1 MTTTTNGHHSHAN
14 QQLVPV
20 DKQLSSL
27 LHSGY
32 SHPTLRIWQSNEGRT
47 ITKNSLIF
55 PIFITDVPTDKEEI
69 SSLPGQ
75 YRYGVDVL
83 KAEFAPLV
91 KKGLR
96 AVLIFGV
103 PTQKPKDP
111 TGSLADDPEGPVIQ
125 AVKVFRREFPEVLVI
140 CDVCLCEFTSHGHCG
155 ILNDDQTINN
165 PASIKRLAEV
175 SLAYA
180 KAGCHVIAPSD
191 MMDGR
196 IRAIKEILLENGIAH
211 RVSVMSYAAK
221 FASSLYGPFRDAAGS
236 APSFGDRRCYQLP
249 PGARGL
255 ARRALI
261 RDAGEGADMIMV
273 KPASLYLDIVRDA
286 HELLPD
292 LPLAIYQV
300 SGEYAMLWWAAQHK
314 VFDLRVGVME
324 SLNAAVRAGANIL
337 ITYYTPLLLDW
348 LSE

>member
-1 MTTTTNGHHSHAN
+1 MPNGRHHKLTVSSPDPIDR
-14 QQLVPV
+14 QL
-20 DKQLSSL
+20 KSL

-32 SHPTLRIWQSNEGRT
+32 HHSTLRTWQSNEGKT
-47 ITKNSLIF
+47 VTKNFLVF
-55 PIFITDVPTDKEEI
+55 PIFVTDIPNSKEEI

-83 KAEFAPLV
+83 KNEFEPLV

-96 AVLIFGV
+96 TVLIFGV
-103 PTQKPKDP
+103 PVQKPKDARG
-111 TGSLADDPEGPVIQ
+111 TLADDPEGPVIQ
-125 AVKVFRREFPEVLVI
+125 AVKLFREEFPELLII

-155 ILNDDQTINN
+155 VLNDDGSINN

-196 IRAIKEILLENGIAH
+196 IRAIKETLLENGLAH

-221 FASSLYGPFRDAAGS
+221 FASCLYGPFRDAAGS
-236 APSFGDRRCYQLP
+236 VPSFGDRRCYQLP

-255 ARRALI
+255 ARRALV
-261 RDAGEGADMIMV
+261 RDAGEGADMIIV

-300 SGEYAMLWWAAQHK
+300 SGEYAMLWWSAHHK
-314 VFDLRVGVME
+314 VFDLRTAVME
-324 SLNAAVRAGANIL
+324 SLNAATRAGANIL
-337 ITYYTPLLLDW
+337 VTYYTPWLLDW